1 LNGES
6 LTEHINIRV
15 TPQEREQIHKQA
27 KLAGLTISEYTRK
40 RIKGVYVAPKIEE
53 RMLFELRRQGGL
65 LKYIFNE
72 SRGMYSEKTADALDT
87 INSFAEELERKIFH
101 DK

>member
-1 LNGES
+1 LKEF

-15 TPQEREQIHKQA
+15 TPQERERINEQA
-27 KLAGLTISEYTRK
+27 EISGLTISEYARR
-40 RIKGVYVAPKIEE
+40 RICGSSIPSRIEKK
-53 RMLFELRRQGGL
+53 MISELRRQGGL

-72 SRGMYSEKTADALDT
+72 SHGMYSEKLADTLDS
-87 INSFAEELERKIFH
+87 IYSFIRNLERLIFH